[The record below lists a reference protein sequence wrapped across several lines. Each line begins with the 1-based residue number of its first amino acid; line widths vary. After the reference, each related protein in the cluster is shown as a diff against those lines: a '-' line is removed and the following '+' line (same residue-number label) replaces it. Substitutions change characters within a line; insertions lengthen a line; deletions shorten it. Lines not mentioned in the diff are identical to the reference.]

1 MYKKLVFMYVNL
13 QKVKNIEWV
22 FMAVVG
28 LLILNSYGD
37 LSYLYFIVFNRI
49 YELNDYMNIII
60 I

>member
-1 MYKKLVFMYVNL
+1 MYVNL

>member
-1 MYKKLVFMYVNL
+1 MSKKLVFMYVNL

>member
-37 LSYLYFIVFNRI
+37 LSYIL
-49 YELNDYMNIII
+49 
-60 I
+60 